1 MGFNILICD
10 DSALA
15 RKMSRIN
22 LPNDFAEAIY
32 EVSNGMDALEV
43 LAHHTIDLV
52 LLDLTMPVLG
62 GLSVLSEIKRRQLE
76 TFVIVISGDIQPMMQ
91 EKVMSLGA
99 LGFIEK
105 PIKREE
111 LTLVLQRFGFILPN
125 TYRTPIAV

>member
-15 RKMSRIN
+15 RKMARRS
-22 LPNDFAEAIY
+22 LPKGLAEAIY

-43 LAHHTIDLV
+43 LGHHTIDLV

-76 TFVIVISGDIQPMMQ
+76 TFVIVISGDIQPIMQ

-99 LGFIEK
+99 LSFIEK
-105 PIKREE
+105 PIKSEE
-111 LTLVLQRFGFILPN
+111 LTLVLQRFGFILPD
-125 TYRTPIAV
+125 TYKVPIAI

>member
-15 RKMSRIN
+15 RKMARRS
-22 LPNDFAEAIY
+22 LPKGLAEAIY

-43 LAHHTIDLV
+43 LGHHTFDLV

-76 TFVIVISGDIQPMMQ
+76 TFVIVISGDIQPIMQ

-105 PIKREE
+105 PIKSEE
-111 LTLVLQRFGFILPN
+111 LTLVLQRFGFILPD
-125 TYRTPIAV
+125 TYKVPIAI